1 MISDYIKGLYV
12 VEIIEDMVNS
22 PNISVYLVKGDNE
35 EAVRKQM
42 SAFDNRIKSITPL
55 GEALDL
61 LESFDDDSKYV
72 YIGGVW

>member
-12 VEIIEDMVNS
+12 VEIIEMAMS
-22 PNISVYLVKGDNE
+22 PYIFVYLVKGDDE

-42 SAFDNRIKSITPL
+42 SAFDDRIKSITPF

-61 LESFDDDSKYV
+61 LESLDDDSKYV
-72 YIGGVW
+72 YIGGAW

>member
-12 VEIIEDMVNS
+12 VEIVERVNS
-22 PNISVYLVKGDNE
+22 PNISVYLVKGNNE
-35 EAVRKQM
+35 EAVKKQM
-42 SAFDNRIKSITPL
+42 SPFDDYIKSIAPF

-72 YIGGVW
+72 QLGGTW

>member
-35 EAVRKQM
+35 EAARKQM
-42 SAFDNRIKSITPL
+42 SAFDDRIKSITPF

>member
-12 VEIIEDMVNS
+12 VEIIQRAMS
-22 PNISVYLVKGDNE
+22 PSISVYLVKGDDE

-42 SAFDNRIKSITPL
+42 SAFDDRIKSITPF

-61 LESFDDDSKYV
+61 LESLDDDSKYV
-72 YIGGVW
+72 YIGGAW